1 MKYKFVYDEAF
12 LQMQTLDLSEEEI
25 RIVLATMVGQH
36 NAIFYGYKPERLVD
50 AIKKLNDGKPFIE
63 TNSLISCSTLSGRCV
78 SAVGGIAYIRQMN
91 LFNEACKVL
100 LTSNTSIGRGAQYI
114 ATVSSDPCICVSD
127 TLRNNFDIVYYC
139 KRTDRS
145 VRSFTE
151 IKKVLKKA
159 ITYQH
164 SLDSGTYPAGLYR
177 KEAIKSWWVG
187 ETLYN
192 LFWSLDTKDK
202 VMPFKYLKVARSL
215 ADVDNYS
222 NPRNS
227 HWEEAKRLYNN
238 QYNNQ
243 EEVSNG

>member
-1 MKYKFVYDEAF
+1 MNYKFVYDKAF
-12 LQMQTLDLSEEEI
+12 LQMQSLDLSEEEI
-25 RIVLATMVGQH
+25 RIVLATIVGQH
-36 NAIFYGYKPERLVD
+36 NAIFYGYKPERLVN
-50 AIKKLNDGKPFIE
+50 AIRILNGGKPFIE
-63 TNSLISCSTLSGRCV
+63 AISLIGCSTLSDRCIN
-78 SAVGGIAYIRQMN
+78 AVGGIAYIKQMN
-91 LFNEACKVL
+91 LFNKICKDL

-114 ATVSSDPCICVSD
+114 ATVTSDPCVCVSD
-127 TLRNNFDIVYYC
+127 TLRNNFDVVYYC
-139 KRTDRS
+139 KKTNRSYRTT
-145 VRSFTE
+145 TE

-177 KEAIKSWWVG
+177 KDMIKQWWVG

-192 LFWSLDTKDK
+192 LFWSLDTEDK